1 MAVLNE
7 GAVTPWRTLYISAV
21 LGGGG
26 AMADVE
32 RAIRR
37 LAGIV
42 RREEETHPFDDPA
55 REAAV
60 DVTYHLCGPIL
71 RPDYEG
77 MRTGRWVK
85 DKRLLVV
92 QVAVPEAVSGS
103 GEVNSFLGR
112 SLIEAVELAGRHLDK
127 KQLGLSLDRAV
138 TVAGQASLALEQP

>member
-1 MAVLNE
+1 M
-7 GAVTPWRTLYISAV
+7 PWRALYVSAV

-32 RAIRR
+32 RAIRT

-42 RREEETHPFDDPA
+42 RREEEAFPSCDPT

-60 DVTYHLCGPIL
+60 DVTYHLSGPIL
-71 RPDYEG
+71 RPNYEG

-92 QVAVPEAVSGS
+92 QVAVPERVSGTEDIHQYLGQSLREAVS
-103 GEVNSFLGR
+103 
-112 SLIEAVELAGRHLDK
+112 LARRHLGK
-127 KQLGLSLDRAV
+127 KQVEFSLDRAV
-138 TVAGQASLALEQP
+138 TVARQASLALEQRGS